1 MADPRD
7 GTLVSI
13 WTELAD
19 VAFAQR
25 FVDVDGISTRV
36 LEAGS
41 GPPLVLLNGTSGHLE
56 CYARNIG
63 DLAKDFRVIAFDTV
77 GHGYTDKPDT
87 PYTLP
92 VYAEHLLG
100 LLNALGIERASLS
113 GESLGSW
120 IAAWFAANHPD
131 RVARLILNTPGNVL
145 MKEDVMARI
154 YESTMRAVREVS
166 PETVRPRLEWLF
178 AESNRWMVTDELVAV
193 RTAIYSQP
201 GFLRAVEN
209 ILVLQDVETRRK
221 YTWGP
226 DWCGRIEAPT
236 LVMATS
242 DDPTG
247 TPDEAKLLASWI
259 PNAEFVRVE
268 GAGHWPQWEKPVEFL
283 ALHHDFLGV
292 TTPR

>member
-1 MADPRD
+1 MTERHEARP
-7 GTLVSI
+7 LSI
-13 WTELAD
+13 WANLMD
-19 VAFAQR
+19 VPFSLR
-25 FVDVDGISTRV
+25 WVDVDGISTRV

-56 CYARNIG
+56 CYARNVR
-63 DLAKDFRVIAFDTV
+63 DLCERFRVICFDGV

-92 VYAEHLLG
+92 VYSDHLLG
-100 LLNALGIERASLS
+100 LLDALGIDRASLS

-120 IAAWFAANHPD
+120 VAAWFAAHHPE
-131 RVARLILNTPGNVL
+131 RVDRLILNTPGNVL

-178 AESNRWMVTDELVAV
+178 AEANRWMVTDELVAV

-201 GFLRAVEN
+201 DFLRAVEN
-209 ILVLQDVETRRK
+209 ILVLQDVETRRR
-221 YTWGP
+221 YTWDP
-226 DWCGRIEAPT
+226 AWCGLIEAPT
-236 LVMATS
+236 MVMATS

-247 TPDEAKLLASWI
+247 TPDEARMLASWI
-259 PNAEFVRVE
+259 PNSDFVLVE
-268 GAGHWPQWEKPVEFL
+268 GAGHWPQWEKPDEFL
-283 ALHHDFLGV
+283 GLHLDFLGANQ
-292 TTPR
+292 PR